1 MGRWPQTLLSSPM
14 RKDQRAPTGGAVSG
28 AHPARP
34 TRPPHHEPCSGA
46 ASAACVAP
54 CWAPGA
60 PTKPSAPPQ
69 DSPGGA
75 QATSQ
80 RHWGHRVRPGY
91 QIPTL
96 GCLELSC
103 RVHGWHA
110 KGSSKPSTVP
120 KCDPTTTPLAEKG
133 TQLGQTQAPSPQ
145 LSPGSPKAA
154 LRGVLLA
161 KVTPAPPSN
170 PKAPAPR

>member
-1 MGRWPQTLLSSPM
+1 MGRWPQTLISSPM
-14 RKDQRAPTGGAVSG
+14 RKNQRAPMGGAVSG
-28 AHPARP
+28 AHPAHP
-34 TRPPHHEPCSGA
+34 TRPPHYEPRSGA

-54 CWAPGA
+54 CWAPGT
-60 PTKPSAPPQ
+60 PTKPPAPPQ

-80 RHWGHRVRPGY
+80 RHWGHRVRPGC
-91 QIPTL
+91 QMPTL